1 MAKNKMKESINALT
15 PETLYDKYKDQ
26 LTNEQFMFV
35 NLIVIQNVKPEDAL
49 LLAYPKSAKWTQVT
63 RSARAYNLLRKYNNP
78 YVHEYYEELL
88 KLIQDEYKDQLQ
100 WTKQRAQ
107 QELISIVDEVNEESR
122 PIITK
127 EGDIIKPRISKPRMD
142 AKIQAIQE
150 LNKITGITNDGKLN
164 LTVPV
169 IFSGED
175 KLEDTPV
182 EEKKDGEGNETD
194 N

>member
-1 MAKNKMKESINALT
+1 MARNKIKESINALT
-15 PETLYDKYKDQ
+15 PEDLHEKYKNN

-35 NLIVIQNVKPEDAL
+35 NLIVIQNLKPEDAL

-78 YVHEYYEELL
+78 YVHEYYNDLLELV
-88 KLIQDEYKDQLQ
+88 QDEYKEQLQ

-127 EGDIIKPRISKPRMD
+127 DGDIIKPRISKPRMD

-175 KLEDTPV
+175 KLEDTPT
-182 EEKKDGEGNETD
+182 EETKHGEGNEAD